1 MEPAHAVSIA
11 MCQMLVVGGDLSGN
25 TARAVA
31 MIQQA
36 AEQGADIA
44 LLPECCDLGWTD
56 PSSQN
61 QATAVPDGA
70 FCQAMM
76 AAAQTHRI
84 HVCCGLTEQAGDK
97 TFNAAVLIESMTRF
111 VATSKNELDI
121 GHVLRPRHGI
131 ACGSDQIRTIGMHI
145 CADATAHQH
154 TLTRS
159 QHMGAD
165 LILSPSAWAVVQI
178 MTIPL
183 ILMAILGGMPMAQ
196 SQGAADRWR

>member
-44 LLPECCDLGWTD
+44 VLPECCDLGWTD

-76 AAAQTHRI
+76 AAAQANCI
-84 HVCCGLTEQAGDK
+84 HICCGLTEQWDQI
-97 TFNAAVLIESMTRF
+97 FNAAVLLMTMAAF
-111 VATSKNELDI
+111 CYNIPNNELDI
-121 GHVLRPRHGI
+121 DHAYYDHGTACMRLRPNSAPWHPYLCRYY
-131 ACGSDQIRTIGMHI
+131 R
-145 CADATAHQH
+145 
-154 TLTRS
+154 
-159 QHMGAD
+159 
-165 LILSPSAWAVVQI
+165 PSAHSGQIVSLHGATNSVAVLGPSMQT
-178 MTIPL
+178 MTIL
-183 ILMAILGGMPMAQ
+183 IPWRYCGMPAAQ
-196 SQGAADRWR
+196 SRDFSLPIVGA